1 MWRRTQNTIKIV
13 NKELV
18 NKVNEVKAL
27 SLGLTPY
34 NKSLQVRNYCTTR
47 KETSYYTSEIL
58 SVADKVQ
65 LSRLKTRRLR
75 QNLCFR

>member
-1 MWRRTQNTIKIV
+1 MENAMIKIV

-27 SLGLTPY
+27 SLGLTPC
-34 NKSLQVRNYCTTR
+34 NKLLQVRIYSTTR

-58 SVADKVQ
+58 TVLTTKS
-65 LSRLKTRRLR
+65 T
-75 QNLCFR
+75 

>member
-1 MWRRTQNTIKIV
+1 M

-27 SLGLTPY
+27 SLGLTPC

-58 SVADKVQ
+58 SVAD
-65 LSRLKTRRLR
+65 
-75 QNLCFR
+75 